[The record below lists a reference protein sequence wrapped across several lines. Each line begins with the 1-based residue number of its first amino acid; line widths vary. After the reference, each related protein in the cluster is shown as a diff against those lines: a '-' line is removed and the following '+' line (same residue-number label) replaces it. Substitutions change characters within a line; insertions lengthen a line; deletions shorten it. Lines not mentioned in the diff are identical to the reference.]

1 MTRVLNGLMI
11 AGMVVSWAIYYAVS
25 KVMVA
30 WTGSPALAGLLLRG
44 AALGFL
50 TVQLLADGAFA
61 RLFHQGKA
69 VLLLGLIGAFGF
81 LLDLF
86 ANLGYQGGSLS
97 VGTALLKTDVLMV
110 NLVTVALYRR
120 RLYASDWVGTLVML
134 AGVLLVLGVDLRGVH
149 LRLRDGFFLLSA
161 ACVTVNAFLIKA
173 AQERYHEDADMI
185 SYYNNAVVL
194 VLFGV
199 MAAMAGEPLPDA
211 LPGNFWWFVALGGL
225 AQTGIYFF
233 YYRNLKR
240 CEVWVVKLH
249 LLLMPIVSA
258 ILGAVFLGETL
269 TAGRIVGVGVVLLGA
284 AIILLRDKLHKN
296 APEGA

>member
-1 MTRVLNGLMI
+1 MTKLINGLMI
-11 AGMVVSWAIYYAVS
+11 AGMVLSWAIYYAIS

-50 TVQLLADGAFA
+50 TAQLLAEDAFS
-61 RLFHQGKA
+61 RLWHQGKA
-69 VLLLGLIGAFGF
+69 VVLLCVIGLFGF

-86 ANLGYQGGSLS
+86 ANIGYQGGSLAA
-97 VGTALLKTDVLMV
+97 GTALLKTDVLMV
-110 NLVTVALYRR
+110 NLVTVALYHRK
-120 RLYASDWVGTLVML
+120 LYATDWAGTFIML

-149 LRLRDGFFLLSA
+149 FRLRDGFFLLSA
-161 ACVTVNAFLIKA
+161 GCVTVNAFLIKT
-173 AQERYHEDADMI
+173 AQDRYHEDADMI

-194 VLFGV
+194 GLFAV
-199 MAAMAGEPLPDA
+199 MAAIQGKPLTYDVP
-211 LPGNFWWFVALGGL
+211 PNFWWFVTLGGL

-240 CEVWVVKLH
+240 CEVWVVKLY

-258 ILGAVFLGETL
+258 IIGAVFLGEEL
-269 TAGRIVGVGVVLLGA
+269 TAARIVGIGVVLAGA
-284 AIILLRDKLHKN
+284 AVILLRDKLHRK

>member
-1 MTRVLNGLMI
+1 MTKLFNAFLI
-11 AGMVVSWAIYYAVS
+11 AGMILSWAIYYAVS

-50 TVQLLADGAFA
+50 TAQLLIDGAFQ

-69 VLLLGLIGAFGF
+69 VLLLCLIGAFGF

-86 ANLGYQGGSLS
+86 ANLGYQGGSLAA
-97 VGTALLKTDVLMV
+97 GTALLKTDVLMV
-110 NLVTVALYRR
+110 NLVTVALYHRK
-120 RLYASDWVGTLVML
+120 LYASDWAGTLIML
-134 AGVLLVLGVDLRGVH
+134 AGVLMVLGVDVRGIHFRVQ
-149 LRLRDGFFLLSA
+149 DGFFLLSA

-199 MAAMAGEPLPDA
+199 MAAMQGQPLPDA
-211 LPGNFWWFVALGGL
+211 LPENFWWFVALGGL

-240 CEVWVVKLH
+240 CEVWVVKLY
-249 LLLMPIVSA
+249 LLLMPIVSTL
-258 ILGAVFLGETL
+258 IGAVFLNEQL
-269 TAGRIVGVGVVLLGA
+269 TVTRLVGIGVVLAGA
-284 AIILLRDKLHKN
+284 AVILLRDKLHKK

>member
-1 MTRVLNGLMI
+1 MTKLFNAFLI
-11 AGMVVSWAIYYAVS
+11 AGMILSWAIYYAVS

-50 TVQLLADGAFA
+50 TAQLLIDGAFQ

-69 VLLLGLIGAFGF
+69 VLLLCLIGAFGF

-86 ANLGYQGGSLS
+86 ANLGYQGGSLAA
-97 VGTALLKTDVLMV
+97 GTALLKTDVLMV
-110 NLVTVALYRR
+110 NLVTVALYHRK
-120 RLYASDWVGTLVML
+120 LYASDWAGTLIML
-134 AGVLLVLGVDLRGVH
+134 AGVLMVLGVDVRGIHFRVQ
-149 LRLRDGFFLLSA
+149 DGFFLLSA

-199 MAAMAGEPLPDA
+199 MAAMQGEPLPDA
-211 LPGNFWWFVALGGL
+211 LPENFWWFAALGGL

-240 CEVWVVKLH
+240 CEVWVVKLY
-249 LLLMPIVSA
+249 LLLMPIVSTL
-258 ILGAVFLGETL
+258 IGAVFLNEQL
-269 TAGRIVGVGVVLLGA
+269 TVTRLVGIGVVLAGA
-284 AIILLRDKLHKN
+284 AVILLRDKLHRK
-296 APEGA
+296 AAEGA

>member
-1 MTRVLNGLMI
+1 MTKLINGLMI
-11 AGMVVSWAIYYAVS
+11 AGMVLSWAIYYAIS

-50 TVQLLADGAFA
+50 TAQLLAEDAFS
-61 RLFHQGKA
+61 RLWHQGKA
-69 VLLLGLIGAFGF
+69 VVLLCVIGVFGF

-86 ANLGYQGGSLS
+86 ANIGYQGGRLAA
-97 VGTALLKTDVLMV
+97 GTALLKTDVLMV
-110 NLVTVALYRR
+110 NLVTVALYHRK
-120 RLYASDWVGTLVML
+120 LYATDWAGTFIML

-149 LRLRDGFFLLSA
+149 FRLRDGFFLLSA
-161 ACVTVNAFLIKA
+161 GCVTVNAFLIKT
-173 AQERYHEDADMI
+173 AQDRYHEDADMI

-194 VLFGV
+194 GLFAV
-199 MAAMAGEPLPDA
+199 MAAIQGKPLTYDVP
-211 LPGNFWWFVALGGL
+211 PNFWWFVTLGGL

-240 CEVWVVKLH
+240 CEVWAVKLY

-258 ILGAVFLGETL
+258 IIGAVFLGEEL
-269 TAGRIVGVGVVLLGA
+269 TAARIVGIGVVLAGA
-284 AIILLRDKLHKN
+284 AVILLRDKLHRK

>member
-1 MTRVLNGLMI
+1 MTKLINGLMI
-11 AGMVVSWAIYYAVS
+11 AGMVLSWAIYYAIS

-50 TVQLLADGAFA
+50 TAQLLAEDAFS
-61 RLFHQGKA
+61 RLWHQGKA
-69 VLLLGLIGAFGF
+69 VVLLCVIGVFGF

-86 ANLGYQGGSLS
+86 ANIGYQGGSLAA
-97 VGTALLKTDVLMV
+97 GTALLKTDVLMV
-110 NLVTVALYRR
+110 NLVTVALYHRK
-120 RLYASDWVGTLVML
+120 LYATDWAGTFIML

-149 LRLRDGFFLLSA
+149 FRLRDGFFLLSA
-161 ACVTVNAFLIKA
+161 GCVTVNAFLIKT
-173 AQERYHEDADMI
+173 AQDRYHEDADMI

-194 VLFGV
+194 GLFAV
-199 MAAMAGEPLPDA
+199 MAAIQGKPLTYDVP
-211 LPGNFWWFVALGGL
+211 PNFWWFVTLGGL

-240 CEVWVVKLH
+240 CEVWAVKLY

-258 ILGAVFLGETL
+258 IIGAVFLGEEL
-269 TAGRIVGVGVVLLGA
+269 TAARIVGIGVVLAGA
-284 AIILLRDKLHKN
+284 AVILLRDKLHRK

>member
-1 MTRVLNGLMI
+1 MTKVVNGLMI
-11 AGMVVSWAIYYAVS
+11 AGMVFSWAIYYAIS

-50 TVQLLADGAFA
+50 TAQLLADGAFS

-69 VLLLGLIGAFGF
+69 VVLLCVIGAFGF
-81 LLDLF
+81 ALDLF
-86 ANLGYQGGSLS
+86 ANIGYQGGSLAA
-97 VGTALLKTDVLMV
+97 GTALLKTDVLMV
-110 NLVTVALYRR
+110 NLVTVALYHR
-120 RLYASDWVGTLVML
+120 RLYASDWAGTFIML

-149 LRLRDGFFLLSA
+149 FRLRDGFFLLSA
-161 ACVTVNAFLIKA
+161 GCVTVNAFLIKA

-199 MAAMAGEPLPDA
+199 MAAMQGEPLPDA
-211 LPGNFWWFVALGGL
+211 LPENFWWFVALGGL

-240 CEVWVVKLH
+240 CEVWVVKLY

-258 ILGAVFLGETL
+258 FIGAVFLGEEL
-269 TAGRIVGVGVVLLGA
+269 TAARIVGIGVVLAGA
-284 AIILLRDKLHKN
+284 AVILLRDKLHRK
-296 APEGA
+296 AETAA

>member
-1 MTRVLNGLMI
+1 MTKLFNAFLI
-11 AGMVVSWAIYYAVS
+11 AGMILSWAIYYAVS

-50 TVQLLADGAFA
+50 TAQLLIDGAFQ

-69 VLLLGLIGAFGF
+69 VLLLCLIGAFGF

-86 ANLGYQGGSLS
+86 ANLGYQGGSLAA
-97 VGTALLKTDVLMV
+97 GTALLKTDVLMV
-110 NLVTVALYRR
+110 NLVTVALYHRK
-120 RLYASDWVGTLVML
+120 LYASDWAGTLIML
-134 AGVLLVLGVDLRGVH
+134 AGVLMVLGVDVRGIHFRVQ
-149 LRLRDGFFLLSA
+149 DGFFLLSA

-194 VLFGV
+194 VLFGA
-199 MAAMAGEPLPDA
+199 MAAMQGQPLPDA
-211 LPGNFWWFVALGGL
+211 LPENFWWFVALGGL

-240 CEVWVVKLH
+240 CEVWVVKLY
-249 LLLMPIVSA
+249 LLLMPIVSTL
-258 ILGAVFLGETL
+258 IGAVFLNEQL
-269 TAGRIVGVGVVLLGA
+269 TVTRLVGIGVVLAGA
-284 AIILLRDKLHKN
+284 AVILLRDKLHKK

>member
-1 MTRVLNGLMI
+1 MTKLINGLMI
-11 AGMVVSWAIYYAVS
+11 AGMVLSWAIYYAIS

-50 TVQLLADGAFA
+50 TAQLLAEDAFS
-61 RLFHQGKA
+61 RLWHQGKA
-69 VLLLGLIGAFGF
+69 VVLLCVIGVFGF

-86 ANLGYQGGSLS
+86 ANIGYQGGSLAA
-97 VGTALLKTDVLMV
+97 GTALLKTDVLMV
-110 NLVTVALYRR
+110 NLVTVALYHRK
-120 RLYASDWVGTLVML
+120 LYATDWAGTFIML

-149 LRLRDGFFLLSA
+149 FRLRDGFFLLSA
-161 ACVTVNAFLIKA
+161 GCVTVNAFLIKT
-173 AQERYHEDADMI
+173 AQDRYHEDADMI

-194 VLFGV
+194 GLFAV
-199 MAAMAGEPLPDA
+199 MAAIQGKPLTYDVP
-211 LPGNFWWFVALGGL
+211 PNFWWFVTLGGL

-240 CEVWVVKLH
+240 CEVWVVKLY

-258 ILGAVFLGETL
+258 IIGAVFLGEEL
-269 TAGRIVGVGVVLLGA
+269 TAARIVGIGVVLAGA
-284 AIILLRDKLHKN
+284 AVILLRDKLHRK